1 MTVYYAAFQNI
12 SVAAVQDLFELL
24 APSNAPVEIL
34 RIHVS
39 QNTSETSE
47 QLRLEFRV
55 VSGSPTSG
63 SAGGTITPE
72 PADRAVTRAFGG
84 TVERNNTTQLTGGT
98 TELTWSE
105 GFNMLSGFEWRATP
119 EDVIRIAA
127 SEYFVVELPTA
138 PASSTPMNGLLVF
151 REG

>member
-1 MTVYYAAFQNI
+1 MTVYYAAFKNV
-12 SVAAVQDLFELL
+12 SVSAIQDLFEVL

-34 RIHVS
+34 RMHFS

-47 QLRLEFRV
+47 QLQLEFRV

-63 SAGGTITPE
+63 SGGSTVTPE
-72 PADRAVTRAFGG
+72 PADRAVTRAFAG
-84 TVERNNTTQLTGGT
+84 TVEANNTTQLTGGT
-98 TELTWSE
+98 TELTWAE
-105 GFNMLSGFEWRATP
+105 GFNVLSGFEWRATP

-127 SEYFVVELPTA
+127 SETFVIELPTA
-138 PASSTPMNGLLVF
+138 PGASIQLNGLIVF